1 MKVLDLVR
9 YDPIREC
16 FVLKSGNTPRVLNP
30 WDELRLVDRPSIFL
44 KDPYF
49 RAKGAG
55 TIESEKGLGYKQFG
69 TYSKARQPN
78 KHERSPDDATPQAP
92 RATNRKTN
100 KDV

>member
-16 FVLKSGNTPRVLNP
+16 FVLKSGNAPRVLNP

-49 RAKGAG
+49 RVKGSG
-55 TIESEKGLGYKQFG
+55 TIASEKELGYKQFG
-69 TYSKARQPN
+69 TYTKARQPN
-78 KHERSPDDATPQAP
+78 KYERSPDDATPKAP
-92 RATNRKTN
+92 
-100 KDV
+100 

>member
-9 YDPIREC
+9 YDPSKGC
-16 FVLKSGNTPRVLNP
+16 FVLRDNSPPPLSPFRWKEDP
-30 WDELRLVDRPSIFL
+30 RPSIFL
-44 KDPYF
+44 KDVYF

-55 TIESEKGLGYKQFG
+55 TLESEKGLGYKQFG
-69 TYSKARQPN
+69 TYKKARQPN
-78 KHERSPDDATPQAP
+78 KHERSPEDATPQAP